1 MRSYLLKTQG
11 GAAVSYAEITVAV
24 NTPPLPGSISVLP
37 ARGHSTTRFKG
48 TASGWEDS
56 PTDLPLLYRFASSFT
71 LPSSPTRAQA
81 DSAGVLGLRFRG
93 TLKEAESQSFYLP
106 TPPLLS
112 AAKYKSSYAAHT
124 SMYGAGYMGGGSMY
138 GSMYDSGGGGMM
150 GGGTQA
156 KEQDEPPSP
165 TTEAPC
171 HVWVEV
177 LDQFKARSRASTT
190 ITMVAN
196 LADLYVS

>member
-1 MRSYLLKTQG
+1 
-11 GAAVSYAEITVAV
+11 
-24 NTPPLPGSISVLP
+24 
-37 ARGHSTTRFKG
+37 
-48 TASGWEDS
+48 
-56 PTDLPLLYRFASSFT
+56 
-71 LPSSPTRAQA
+71 
-81 DSAGVLGLRFRG
+81 
-93 TLKEAESQSFYLP
+93 
-106 TPPLLS
+106 
-112 AAKYKSSYAAHT
+112 
-124 SMYGAGYMGGGSMY
+124 MYGAGYMGGGSMY

-165 TTEAPC
+165 TEAPC